1 VIIPPNTHVA
11 RAIVVETVENQS
23 RSASPWGT
31 DTDGAYRTWRAAK
44 LEGLVQ
50 NPGDTPCVELS
61 DLANPSPSERAELL
75 RQCDLTNAVHYAS
88 ATDSDDSEKIRVQL
102 TAFSAAM
109 GLRIAEKHRSADA
122 DGIVALRQTDMAAQR
137 GYIPYSNRPMNWHT
151 DGYYNAP
158 DQKIRAVVLHCV
170 SPAADGGVNQFFD
183 PEIAYI
189 RLRDENPEFID
200 ALMHPAAMTIPE
212 NREKDGALRPA
223 SVGPV
228 FAVSST
234 GHLEMRYTARTRSIT
249 WRDDPVT
256 AQAVEFL
263 QNLLMTGDMFTQT
276 VTLQAGQGVLCNN
289 SLHNRTG
296 FDASLGEN
304 SDRLLYRIRF
314 HNRVSGS

>member
-1 VIIPPNTHVA
+1 MQPAGPWDT
-11 RAIVVETVENQS
+11 RA
-23 RSASPWGT
+23 
-31 DTDGAYRTWRAAK
+31 DGSYLVWRAEK
-44 LEGLVQ
+44 LKNLAQ
-50 NPGDTPCVELS
+50 NPSKRPCVELS
-61 DLANPSPSERAELL
+61 DLANPNPSERAELM

-88 ATDSDDSEKIRVQL
+88 AVDPDDSEKIRVQL
-102 TAFSAAM
+102 TAFADAM

-122 DGIVALRQTDMAAQR
+122 DGVVALRQTDIAAKR

-158 DQKIRAVVLHCV
+158 DQKIRAVVLHCIR
-170 SPAADGGVNQFFD
+170 PAADGGVNQFFD

-212 NREKDGALRPA
+212 NREKDSSLRPA

-234 GHLEMRYTARTRSIT
+234 GHLEMRYTARTRSIA

-296 FDASLGEN
+296 FDANLGAN